1 MGRKIRDL
9 TGEKFGKLTVL
20 ALSPDRHNVNG
31 NAQWLC
37 RCECGNIVEV
47 VNTSLLSGATASCGC
62 LRREGKAKEMKT
74 RNMPRLDLR
83 NIRFGRLTAISPT
96 YRRDATRSIVWKCKC
111 DCGKTIYVRAS
122 NLRSGNTKSC
132 GCLKKEKIRRAVLDF

>member
-20 ALSPDRHNVNG
+20 ALSPDRHSING

-47 VNTSLLSGATASCGC
+47 VNTSLLAGTTASCGC
-62 LRREGKAKEMKT
+62 LRREGMA
-74 RNMPRLDLR
+74 RLTTKPAIDIR
-83 NIRFGRLTAISPT
+83 GKRFGRLTAIKPT
-96 YRRDATRSIVWKCKC
+96 YIRDINGSVVWKCKC
-111 DCGKTIYVRAS
+111 DCGNIKFVTLP
-122 NLRSGNTKSC
+122 NLKNGSTKSC